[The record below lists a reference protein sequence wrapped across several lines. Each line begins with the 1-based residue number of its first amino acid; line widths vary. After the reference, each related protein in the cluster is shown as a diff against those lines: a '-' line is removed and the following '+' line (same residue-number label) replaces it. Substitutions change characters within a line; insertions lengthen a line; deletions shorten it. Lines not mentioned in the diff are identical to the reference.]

1 MPEIVVLNLLADIIE
16 ALGVLAREGIKHE
29 NVSPQTIFV
38 DYKNNWLLST
48 PNDKVISLARRVA
61 EKQENLGYLVAP
73 EVFDQKSYDPF
84 TADLFSLGVAVI
96 DSFNPFDESLK
107 GKQLS
112 EQAISTSLDYFRV
125 YYSKQLIALL
135 KDMTRIDSAQR
146 LNLAKAQRAIDALR
160 DL

>member
-1 MPEIVVLNLLADIIE
+1 MPEIVVLNLLADIVE

-61 EKQENLGYLVAP
+61 ERNENLGHLVAP
-73 EVFDQKSYDPF
+73 EVAGQRSYDPF

-107 GKQLS
+107 DRKS
-112 EQAISTSLDYFRV
+112 V
-125 YYSKQLIALL
+125 V
-135 KDMTRIDSAQR
+135 
-146 LNLAKAQRAIDALR
+146 
-160 DL
+160 